1 MNLNKC
7 ERCGCFFTSKNQVC
21 PNCQAKDENE
31 INQLKNFLNEVDN
44 EVSIENLSASTGVS
58 IKNVNRFLKDKNL
71 CNAFTDL
78 GLNLGNN
85 NNNNNINISL

>member
-21 PNCQAKDENE
+21 PNCQSKDENE
-31 INQLKNFLNEVDN
+31 INQLKNFLSEADS
-44 EVSIENLSASTGVS
+44 EVSVENLSASTGVS

-71 CNAFTDL
+71 YNAFTDL

-85 NNNNNINISL
+85 SNNNINISL